1 MVHLAMTK
9 LRKTQDNEQ
18 NLNIKLQ
25 QQRLLF
31 GSVLDLIA
39 YDKGS
44 FFVCFLFFKNVWNV
58 IRRYMFKD
66 SKKLATEKK
75 PNNSL
80 YYCI

>member
-44 FFVCFLFFKNVWNV
+44 FFVCFFVFQKCLECYQAVHV
-58 IRRYMFKD
+58 QGQ
-66 SKKLATEKK
+66 
-75 PNNSL
+75 
-80 YYCI
+80 